1 MTLSP
6 KFSIYTS
13 APQDLVVLHAGM
25 DRYTALISGQR
36 TLVQDLVINPP
47 KFVLDKL
54 RIDLFSYNQSLHI
67 GTDESYHLQI
77 PDPLDPKSAFLQANT
92 VYGALRGLETFSQIC
107 RYNVEAKTIFLENC
121 PWDIFDEPRFLYRG
135 LLIDTA
141 RHYLPLNTI
150 KTIIDSMAYA
160 KLNVLHWHISDD
172 ESFPLEIPSFPKL
185 WNGSYSNKQRYS
197 LDHAKDLVKYA
208 ELRGI
213 SIMAEI
219 DVPGHARSW
228 GVGYPQLWPSQNC
241 RTPLDV
247 SKEFT
252 FEVID
257 GIFFDLRKA
266 FPFELLHIGG
276 DEVNT
281 NCWESTKLV
290 SEWLG
295 KHNLTATQA
304 YKFFVLEVQKLA
316 MKHGYVP
323 VSWQEAFQN
332 FGSSLPKN
340 TIIQNWLGSAIAP
353 SVVKSG
359 LKCIIS
365 EQASWYLDHFEVTWE
380 QFYNKEPYDSIT
392 DGREQQLILGGEV
405 CMWGEKVDGS
415 NIHQIIWPRAA
426 AAAEKFWSPFSV
438 TNLGPHKAGD
448 RMETFRRLLNERGI

>member
-1 MTLSP
+1 
-6 KFSIYTS
+6 
-13 APQDLVVLHAGM
+13 M

-257 GIFFDLRKA
+257 GIFFVHANLLDLRKA

-276 DEVNT
+276 DEIVGKAQSLFLNGLIFSKSNSIET
-281 NCWESTKLV
+281 RYFYDR
-290 SEWLG
+290 LG